1 LGIKKNDLEQLMS
14 DLTPGSEE
22 DFIRQLQ
29 EQLANESGNS
39 NLSNEK
45 SSFDFNPSEI
55 EDIKTINEGENISQS
70 KDNKSAKN
78 KNVKQK
84 DINKEKSN
92 LYIFLDVV
100 EIFGFPLVLLGG
112 IFLLNYFLKDL
123 IIGIVSS
130 LIGSLLIGG
139 YIKLLINLKLSE
151 SYKTSEEILNEIGK
165 GKLSFDILNDE
176 ALKKR
181 LGKLAEPIDKV
192 VKEMSDMV
200 TKMELSVLDIVGNS
214 DALAYFATSMANKTD
229 QQEDSIIRIDNS
241 TKKLDES
248 MQNVKSNV
256 DSAYS
261 ISKNSIKEADNSS
274 IEILSLIQEMHTIN
288 DMSDKIL
295 TTMNFI
301 SDIADETNLLALN
314 AAIQAAHAGEEGKG
328 FGVVASEIRNLA
340 ESSSKAAKSIFQIV
354 ETTVESINKGVE
366 LSERAKKALAK
377 IINSIKSTEDLMSE
391 MSNSISLQSETTT
404 RLKES
409 VSDIQEKT
417 KNINS
422 DTQNMKSAIS
432 NLSGQAQILSNIVK
446 GFEVHSSSIK
456 SDVIFGVG

>member
-1 LGIKKNDLEQLMS
+1 MS

-295 TTMNFI
+295 TTMNF
-301 SDIADETNLLALN
+301 
-314 AAIQAAHAGEEGKG
+314 
-328 FGVVASEIRNLA
+328 
-340 ESSSKAAKSIFQIV
+340 
-354 ETTVESINKGVE
+354 
-366 LSERAKKALAK
+366 
-377 IINSIKSTEDLMSE
+377 
-391 MSNSISLQSETTT
+391 
-404 RLKES
+404 
-409 VSDIQEKT
+409 
-417 KNINS
+417 
-422 DTQNMKSAIS
+422 
-432 NLSGQAQILSNIVK
+432 
-446 GFEVHSSSIK
+446 
-456 SDVIFGVG
+456 